1 MKAQINNEP
10 FPPLSSMKS
19 ETKLASII
27 ETREQTQEEIIDFI
41 EAYGFLSHP
50 EFLKENLGQIV
61 VDNFKKL
68 ENKILT

>member
-27 ETREQTQEEIIDFI
+27 ETREQTQEEIILLQMMHWI
-41 EAYGFLSHP
+41 
-50 EFLKENLGQIV
+50 I
-61 VDNFKKL
+61 
-68 ENKILT
+68 